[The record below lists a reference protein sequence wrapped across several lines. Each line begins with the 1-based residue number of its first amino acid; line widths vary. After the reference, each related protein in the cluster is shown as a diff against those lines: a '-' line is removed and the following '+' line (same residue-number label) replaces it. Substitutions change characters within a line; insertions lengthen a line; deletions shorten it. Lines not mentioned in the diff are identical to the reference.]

1 MDQRN
6 FDFSNDQSHEIYLQL
21 DDAHKQSIVDLMA
34 LLIINVYQTQEDQ
47 HEPSPTNNEDQT

>member
-6 FDFSNDQSHEIYLQL
+6 LDFSNDQSHEIYLQL

-34 LLIINVYQTQEDQ
+34 LLIINVYKTQEDQ
-47 HEPSPTNNEDQT
+47 HDP